1 LVEPDGLSILV
12 VGDREA
18 IEPGLRELEL
28 PVVLLTDDGTVN
40 V

>member
-1 LVEPDGLSILV
+1 MVEVLD
-12 VGDREA
+12 DT